1 MEPPG
6 AGPMLSDNAVYTC
19 TLMVISPDHWGLQM
33 VALLTSLVT
42 LTPAMLASH
51 WSVPGLSWPLI
62 GWPGQL
68 VPLFQ
73 LAMCGAHDDIIT
85 LVTDNYQLL

>member
-1 MEPPG
+1 
-6 AGPMLSDNAVYTC
+6 
-19 TLMVISPDHWGLQM
+19 M
-33 VALLTSLVT
+33 VALLTSLAT

-68 VPLFQ
+68 APLFQ